1 MEFTEMRDKLR
12 ERFNEM
18 VKDVNHLFEVS
29 VDKDELWNLYLNS
42 FPEGTNEIYRER
54 REHDCS
60 CCRQF
65 IKTIGNAVVIR
76 DNQITTIWDFR
87 TDDSTYQPVLDALS
101 NFIKSHAV
109 SDIYV
114 SKFKKIGT
122 LQNYEEMENGK
133 VQEWTHF
140 YVELPDNLVDRSSRS
155 EGDIKDSFRDTRNV
169 FKRSLDEITMDAID
183 TILELINSNTL
194 YKGEEWKSVL
204 GELKKYKKE
213 YDKLTSDTE
222 KDIYVWEQS
231 VKTGIAIGRIRNHS
245 IGTLLVNI
253 SEEMDL
259 DIAVKKY
266 EKIVAPANYKRPK
279 AIYTKK
285 MLEDAK
291 KTITELGY
299 MDALQRR
306 FANLDDITVNNIL
319 FSNRDAAKRI
329 SGADDIFGEMEK
341 DVAVNPRKFSK
352 VEEIPVRDFI
362 ENILPTAKDIEI
374 YLENKHAPNMVSL
387 IAPKNKD
394 AKTMF
399 KWDNGFSW
407 AYSGNITD
415 SDIAQRVQNAGGRI
429 DGVLRFSH
437 SWNYDGMRN
446 GSLMDLHVF
455 MPGSNQKVEYK
466 NGKEIHD
473 NYGNNEHVGWNHR
486 QHLPSGGVQ
495 DVDYTNVAPVG
506 YIPIENTTFPSLEKL
521 KEGIYTFK
529 IHNWDFRTPTTGGF
543 KAEIA
548 FDGQV
553 YRFIRREPLQHKEW
567 ITLAKLELKNGH
579 FKIIEMMENDTTPIK
594 IWGLK
599 TNQFV
604 PVSAISYSPNYFD
617 EQEGIGH
624 RHLFFFL
631 KDCVNTEE
639 PNGYY
644 NEFLKNELAE
654 HKRVFEA
661 LGAKCH
667 VEDTEDQLSGIGFSM
682 TKRAELIVK
691 VKGATERIMKVKF

>member
-1 MEFTEMRDKLR
+1 MEFTEMRDRLMKY
-12 ERFNEM
+12 FGEM
-18 VKDVNHLFEVS
+18 VKDVDHLFEVE
-29 VDKDELWNLYLNS
+29 VDKDELWNLYLDS
-42 FPEGTNEIYRER
+42 FPKGTNEIYRER
-54 REHDCS
+54 REHNCS

-76 DNQITTIWDFR
+76 NNQITTIWDFR

-101 NFIKSHAV
+101 SFIKSHAV

-114 SKFKKIGT
+114 SKFKKIGI
-122 LQNYEEMENGK
+122 LQNYEELENGK

-140 YVELPDNLVDRSSRS
+140 YLELPDKFVDRSSRS
-155 EGDIKDSFRDTRNV
+155 EGDIKGSFRDTRNV

-194 YKGEEWKSVL
+194 YKGEEWKGVL
-204 GELKKYKKE
+204 GEFKKYKKE
-213 YDKLTSDTE
+213 YDKLTSDFE
-222 KDIYVWEQS
+222 KDNYAWEQS
-231 VKTGIAIGRIRNHS
+231 VKAGITIGRIRNHS
-245 IGTLLVNI
+245 IGTLLVNV

-259 DIAVKKY
+259 DTAVKKY
-266 EKIVAPANYKRPK
+266 EQIVAPANYKRPK

-299 MDALQRR
+299 LDSLQRR

-329 SGADDIFGEMEK
+329 VGADDIFGEMEK

-352 VEEIPVRDFI
+352 VDEISATDFI
-362 ENILPTAKDIEI
+362 DKVIPTAREVEVFV
-374 YLENKHAPNMVSL
+374 ENKHDKNFVSM
-387 IAPKNKD
+387 IAPCNKE

-399 KWDNGFSW
+399 KWNNGLSW
-407 AYSGNITD
+407 AYTGNITD
-415 SDIAQRVQNAGGRI
+415 SDMKQNVKAAGGNV
-429 DGVLRFSH
+429 DGVLRFSIQ
-437 SWNYDGMRN
+437 WNESGKDN
-446 GSLMDLHVF
+446 SDLDAHCIEPTGNEIYF
-455 MPGSNQKVEYK
+455 GNCRKPEISKLGGQLDIDITQPNTQMPGKASVENITWLDKSRMKPGVYKFFVNQYAA
-466 NGKEIHD
+466 
-473 NYGNNEHVGWNHR
+473 
-486 QHLPSGGVQ
+486 SG
-495 DVDYTNVAPVG
+495 
-506 YIPIENTTFPSLEKL
+506 SK
-521 KEGIYTFK
+521 
-529 IHNWDFRTPTTGGF
+529 GF
-543 KAEIA
+543 KAEVE
-548 FDGQV
+548 FDGEIYSFEYNRPV
-553 YRFIRREPLQHKEW
+553 SGNVLVAEVTMDNNGNFTIKE
-567 ITLAKLELKNGH
+567 KLSGNST
-579 FKIIEMMENDTTPIK
+579 ISSRN
-594 IWGLK
+594 IWGVN

-604 PVSAISYSPNYFD
+604 PVSVISYSPNYFD
-617 EQEGIGH
+617 EQDGIGH